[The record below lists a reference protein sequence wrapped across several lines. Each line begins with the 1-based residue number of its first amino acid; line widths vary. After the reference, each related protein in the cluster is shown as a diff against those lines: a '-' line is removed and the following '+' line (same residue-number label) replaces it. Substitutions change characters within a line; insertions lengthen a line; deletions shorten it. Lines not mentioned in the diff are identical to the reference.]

1 MIRKSSEHVGE
12 PSAEINILEPAD
24 GNTAQCSL
32 GAAVEAIGD
41 GLGNPIAAQDLVR
54 DCGSCRTAGTMAR
67 HRSHSRRRN
76 TGSHHSRRSSHGAGG
91 PAASSGQSR
100 PSAAGGRKETTI
112 IRNS

>member
-41 GLGNPIAAQDLVR
+41 GLGKPLRV
-54 DCGSCRTAGTMAR
+54 
-67 HRSHSRRRN
+67 
-76 TGSHHSRRSSHGAGG
+76 
-91 PAASSGQSR
+91 
-100 PSAAGGRKETTI
+100 
-112 IRNS
+112 